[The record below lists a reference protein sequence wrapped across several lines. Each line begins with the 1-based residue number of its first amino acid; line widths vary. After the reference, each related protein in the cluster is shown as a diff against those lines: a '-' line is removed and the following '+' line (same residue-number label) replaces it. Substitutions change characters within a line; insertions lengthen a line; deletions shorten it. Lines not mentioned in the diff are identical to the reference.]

1 MAKNRNIEEIY
12 NHLLD
17 IDRKRTLTS
26 NKQERERIEDYI
38 RTYVNNC
45 IDDDIFAQ
53 MSEGCASGL
62 FAHGHYDFDMEQ
74 SLRILKN
81 MSDHKE

>member
-17 IDRKRTLTS
+17 IDRKHTLSS
-26 NKQERERIEDYI
+26 NKQEKERIEDYI
-38 RTYVNNC
+38 RTYANNC

-53 MSEGCASGL
+53 
-62 FAHGHYDFDMEQ
+62 
-74 SLRILKN
+74 
-81 MSDHKE
+81 